1 MIDDLAIRLEYYHDK
16 NPKKP
21 EAWHLLRENWSDR
34 DPVEEGYKTV
44 VLDSMTSVQL
54 HAFNHIRYHRA
65 SVIRHA
71 KDPRKWYGAITE
83 EMEQLVMSQ
92 LASMHCNVVVVAH
105 LSREKDERAGSM
117 VYWPSAPG
125 RLGAKGGGLP
135 SAYAETYRAYVKTKS
150 GENEYL
156 LQTETSSKHIAC
168 TQIQA
173 PNPAEPEY
181 EGLWENWEGKH
192 RPPIHLLV
200 YGNAGA
206 KKSMLAATF
215 PQPILVIMCDAIG
228 KDGPYLRAGKA
239 QKMKFNRE
247 LGIYTRNVLR

>member
-16 NPKKP
+16 TPEKP
-21 EAWHLLRENWSDR
+21 EAWHRMRENWSGR
-34 DPVEEGYKTV
+34 DPIEEGYKTV
-44 VLDSMTSVQL
+44 VFDSMTSAQF
-54 HAFNHIRYHRA
+54 HAFNHCRYRTMR
-65 SVIRHA
+65 SA
-71 KDPRKWYGAITE
+71 KDPRKWYGAVTE
-83 EMEQLVMSQ
+83 SLEMFTMGN
-92 LASMHCNVVVVAH
+92 LAALHCNVVVIAH
-105 LSREKDERAGSM
+105 LSREKDDRAGSM

-125 RLGAKGGGLP
+125 RLGPKGGGLP
-135 SAYAETYRAYVKTKS
+135 SAFAETYRAYVKTKS

-181 EGLWENWEGKH
+181 EALWENWEGKE

-228 KDGPYLRAGKA
+228 KDGPYLRAGNA

>member
-1 MIDDLAIRLEYYHDK
+1 MNMDDLAVRLEYYHDA

-21 EAWHLLRENWSDR
+21 SAWHNFEENWAER
-34 DPVEEGYKTV
+34 DPIEEGYATV
-44 VLDSMTSVQL
+44 VLDSMTSAQL
-54 HAFNHIRYHRA
+54 HKFHDAKFRTMRT
-65 SVIRHA
+65 A
-71 KDPRKWYGAITE
+71 KDPRKWYGDMTE
-83 EMEQLVMSQ
+83 SLEQMVMGRFSA
-92 LASMHCNVVVVAH
+92 LHCNVVVVAH
-105 LSREKDERAGSM
+105 MSREKDDRAGSM

-125 RLGAKGGGLP
+125 RLGPKGGGLP
-135 SAYAETYRAYVKTKS
+135 SAFAETYRAYVRTKS
-150 GENEYL
+150 QDNEYL

-173 PNPAEPEY
+173 PNPCEPEY
-181 EGLWENWEGKH
+181 EALWENWKGKE

-215 PQPILVIMCDAIG
+215 PQPILVVMCDAIG
-228 KDGPYLRAGKA
+228 KDGPYLRAGNP
-239 QKMKFNRE
+239 QKMKMNSG